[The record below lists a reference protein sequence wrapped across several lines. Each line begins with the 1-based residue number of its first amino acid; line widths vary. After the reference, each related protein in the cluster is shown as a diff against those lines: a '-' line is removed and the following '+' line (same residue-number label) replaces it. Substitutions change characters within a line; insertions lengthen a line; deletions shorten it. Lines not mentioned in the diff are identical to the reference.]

1 MSKHL
6 VLVGGGH
13 AHMTVML
20 NLADFVERGHC
31 VTLVSP
37 SPYHYYS
44 GMGPGL
50 LGGTYRPQQVRFHI
64 RKLVEERG
72 ARFVEDRVT
81 SIDAE
86 NRRLRMASGNV
97 LDYDI
102 ASFNTGSGV
111 PLQAA
116 GAQGG
121 EGVVPVKPIVNLLQ
135 ARRQLLQKLGGKPQN
150 LLVVGGGPAGV
161 ELAGNLWRLV
171 NLAGGQAQIT
181 LLAGSRLLR
190 HFPDRVRQLAL
201 TSLQERGVR
210 VLEGGRATSVAMG
223 KAELNDGSS
232 LAYDLAFIAA
242 GVKPSTIFADS
253 GLPVGEDGGLLV
265 NDQLQSIAYPEL
277 FGGGDCISLQGK
289 ALAKVGVYA
298 VRQNPILHANLL
310 AALEER
316 PLVSFKPQPRYL
328 LILNLGNHR
337 GILCKGRLIWEGR
350 LPFLFKDWI
359 DRRFMKTFQVSGELR
374 EGNANQHL

>member
-1 MSKHL
+1 MSRHL

-20 NLADFVERGHC
+20 NLAEFISRGHS

-64 RKLVEERG
+64 RKLVEKRG

-81 SIDAE
+81 NIDAE
-86 NRRLRMASGNV
+86 KRRLRMASGEV

-102 ASFNTGSGV
+102 VSFNTGSGV
-111 PLQAA
+111 PLQVA
-116 GAQGG
+116 GAQG

-135 ARRQLLQKLGGKPQN
+135 ARRQLLQNMGGKSQN

-171 NLAGGQAQIT
+171 SLAGGQAQIT
-181 LLAGSRLLR
+181 LLAGSRLLHR
-190 HFPDRVRQLAL
+190 FPDRVRKLAL
-201 TSLQERGVR
+201 KSLRERGMQ
-210 VLEGGRATSVAMG
+210 VLEGGRASSVANG
-223 KAELNDGSS
+223 QAELNDGRTLS
-232 LAYDLAFIAA
+232 YDMAFIAA
-242 GVKPSTIFADS
+242 GVEPSPIFGDS
-253 GLPVGEDGGLLV
+253 GLPVGGDGGLLV
-265 NDQLQSIAYPEL
+265 NAQLQSIAHPEL

-289 ALAKVGVYA
+289 SLAKVGVYA

-316 PLVSFKPQPRYL
+316 PLISFKPQSRYL

-337 GILCKGRLIWEGR
+337 GILAKGRWAWEGR

-359 DRRFMKTFQVSGELR
+359 DRRFMKTYQVSGELR
-374 EGNANQHL
+374 EGNGNQHL

>member
-1 MSKHL
+1 MSRHL

-20 NLADFVERGHC
+20 NLADFIGNGHR

-50 LGGTYRPQQVRFHI
+50 LGGTYRPQQARFHI
-64 RKLVEERG
+64 RKLVEKRG

-81 SIDAE
+81 TIDAE
-86 NRRLRMASGNV
+86 KRRLRMASGDV
-97 LDYDI
+97 LDYDV

-111 PLQAA
+111 PLQVA
-116 GAQGG
+116 GAQG

-135 ARRQLLQKLGGKPQN
+135 ARRQVLQNVGGKKQN

-171 NLAGGQAQIT
+171 SLAGGQAQIT
-181 LLAGSRLLR
+181 LLAGSRLLHR
-190 HFPDRVRQLAL
+190 FPDRVRQLAL
-201 TSLQERGVR
+201 KSLRERGMQ
-210 VLEGGRATSVAMG
+210 VLEGGRASSVASG
-223 KAELNDGSS
+223 RAELHDGRTLS
-232 LAYDLAFIAA
+232 YDLAFIAA
-242 GVKPSTIFADS
+242 GVEPSPIYGDS

-265 NDQLQSIAYPEL
+265 NKQLQSIAHPEL

-289 ALAKVGVYA
+289 PLAKLGVYA

-316 PLVSFKPQPRYL
+316 PLISFKPQSRYL

-337 GILCKGRLIWEGR
+337 GIMSKGRWAWEGR

-359 DRRFMKTFQVSGELR
+359 DRRFMKTYQVSGELS
-374 EGNANQHL
+374 EGN

>member
-1 MSKHL
+1 MSRHL

-20 NLADFVERGHC
+20 NLADFVKRGHR

-64 RKLVEERG
+64 RKIVEKRG
-72 ARFVEDRVT
+72 ASFVEDRVI

-86 NRRLRMASGNV
+86 GRRLCLKSGAE

-111 PLQAA
+111 PLDKT
-116 GAQGG
+116 GA
-121 EGVVPVKPIVNLLQ
+121 EKDDVVPVKPIVNLLQ
-135 ARRQLLQKLGGKPQN
+135 ARRQLLQNMAGRCQEV
-150 LLVVGGGPAGV
+150 LVVGGGPAGV

-171 NLAGGQAQIT
+171 SLAGGEARIT
-181 LLAGSRLLR
+181 VLAGSRLLR
-190 HFPDRVRQLAL
+190 RFPDRVRQAAL
-201 TSLQERGVR
+201 RSLEGRNVR
-210 VLEGGRATSVAMG
+210 VLEGVRATSIKDGQA
-223 KAELNDGSS
+223 ALNDGQS
-232 LAYDLAFIAA
+232 LLYDMAFVAA
-242 GVKPSTIFADS
+242 GVEPSPIFLDS
-253 GLPVGEDGGLLV
+253 GLPTGEDGGLLV
-265 NDQLQSIAYPEL
+265 NEYLQSTVYPEL
-277 FGGGDCISLQGK
+277 FGGGDCISLQGHP
-289 ALAKVGVYA
+289 LAKVGVYA

-310 AALEER
+310 AALEGR
-316 PLVSFKPQPRYL
+316 ALVPFKPQKRYM
-328 LILNLGNHR
+328 LILNLGNQR
-337 GILCKGRLIWEGR
+337 GLFCKGRWVWEGR
-350 LPFLFKDWI
+350 LPFLLKDWI

-374 EGNANQHL
+374 EGDGNHNL

>member
-13 AHMTVML
+13 AHMTVMK
-20 NLADFVERGHC
+20 NLADYISRGHR

-64 RKLVEERG
+64 RKLVENRG

-81 SIDAE
+81 SIDADK
-86 NRRLRMASGNV
+86 RRLRMASGDV
-97 LDYDI
+97 LDYHI

-111 PLQAA
+111 PLQVA
-116 GAQGG
+116 GAQG

-135 ARRQLLQKLGGKPQN
+135 ARRQLLQNMGGKSQN

-181 LLAGSRLLR
+181 LLAGSRLLHR
-190 HFPDRVRQLAL
+190 FPDRVRKLAL
-201 TSLQERGVR
+201 KSLRERDIP
-210 VLEGGRATSVAMG
+210 VLEGGRASSVANG
-223 KAELNDGSS
+223 RAELYDGRS
-232 LAYDLAFIAA
+232 LPYDLAFIAA
-242 GVKPSTIFADS
+242 GVEPSPIFGDS

-265 NDQLQSIAYPEL
+265 NKQLQSIAHPEL

-289 ALAKVGVYA
+289 PLAKVGVYA

-310 AALEER
+310 AALEDR
-316 PLVSFKPQPRYL
+316 PLISFKPQSRYL

-337 GILCKGRLIWEGR
+337 GILSKGCLAWEGR
-350 LPFLFKDWI
+350 LPFMFKDWI
-359 DRRFMKTFQVSGELR
+359 DRRFMKTYQVSGELG
-374 EGNANQHL
+374 EGNDNHHF

>member
-1 MSKHL
+1 MSRHL

-20 NLADFVERGHC
+20 HLADFVKRGHR

-50 LGGTYRPQQVRFHI
+50 LGGFYRPQQVRFHV
-64 RKLVEERG
+64 RKMVEERG
-72 ARFVEDRVT
+72 AEFIEDRVM

-86 NRRLRMASGNV
+86 GRRLHLRSGAD
-97 LDYDI
+97 LEYDI

-111 PLQAA
+111 PLAKA
-116 GAQGG
+116 GA
-121 EGVVPVKPIVNLLQ
+121 EADGVTPVKPIINLLK
-135 ARRQLLQKLGGKPQN
+135 ARRHLLHNLAGRCQE

-171 NLAGGQAQIT
+171 SLAGGEARIT
-181 LLAGSRLLR
+181 LLAGSRLLKQ
-190 HFPDRVRQLAL
+190 FPDRVRQKAL
-201 TSLQERGVR
+201 LSLTGRNIR
-210 VLEGGRATSVAMG
+210 VLEGARATSVTEGRAT
-223 KAELNDGSS
+223 LNDGCS
-232 LAYDLAFIAA
+232 LNYDMAFIAA
-242 GVKPSTIFADS
+242 GVEPSPIFRDS

-265 NDQLQSIAYPEL
+265 NEHLQSTAHSEL
-277 FGGGDCISLQGK
+277 FGGGDCISLQGRP
-289 ALAKVGVYA
+289 LAKVGVYA

-310 AALEER
+310 AALEGR
-316 PLVSFKPQPRYL
+316 KLVSFKPQPRYM
-328 LILNLGNHR
+328 LILNLGNRR
-337 GILCKGRLIWEGR
+337 GLLCKGPWVWEGR

-359 DRRFMKTFQVSGELR
+359 DRRFMKAFQVSGELR
-374 EGNANQHL
+374 ESDGNLI

>member
-1 MSKHL
+1 MSRHL

-20 NLADFVERGHC
+20 NLADFVKRGHR

-64 RKLVEERG
+64 RKMVEKRG
-72 ARFVEDRVT
+72 ASFVEDRVI

-86 NRRLRMASGNV
+86 GRRLCLKSGAE

-111 PLQAA
+111 PLDKT
-116 GAQGG
+116 GA
-121 EGVVPVKPIVNLLQ
+121 EKDGVVPVKPIVNLLQ
-135 ARRQLLQKLGGKPQN
+135 ARRQLLQNMAGRCQEV
-150 LLVVGGGPAGV
+150 LVVGGGPAGV

-171 NLAGGQAQIT
+171 SLAGGEARIT
-181 LLAGSRLLR
+181 VLAGSRLLR
-190 HFPDRVRQLAL
+190 RFPDRVRQAAL
-201 TSLQERGVR
+201 RSLEGRNVR
-210 VLEGGRATSVAMG
+210 VLEGVRATSVKDGQA
-223 KAELNDGSS
+223 ALNDGQS
-232 LAYDLAFIAA
+232 LLYDMAFVAA
-242 GVKPSTIFADS
+242 GVKPSPIFLDS
-253 GLPVGEDGGLLV
+253 GLPTGEDGGLLV
-265 NDQLQSIAYPEL
+265 NEYLQSTVYPEL
-277 FGGGDCISLQGK
+277 FGGGDCISLQGHP
-289 ALAKVGVYA
+289 LAKVGVYA

-310 AALEER
+310 AALEGR
-316 PLVSFKPQPRYL
+316 ALVPFKPQKRYM
-328 LILNLGNHR
+328 LILNLGNQR
-337 GILCKGRLIWEGR
+337 GLFCKGRWVWEGR
-350 LPFLFKDWI
+350 LPFLLKDWI

-374 EGNANQHL
+374 EGDGNHNL

>member
-1 MSKHL
+1 MSRHL

-20 NLADFVERGHC
+20 NLADYIGNGHR

-64 RKLVEERG
+64 RKLVEKRG
-72 ARFVEDRVT
+72 ARFIEDRVT
-81 SIDAE
+81 TIDAE
-86 NRRLRMASGNV
+86 KRRLRMASGDV

-111 PLQAA
+111 PLKVA
-116 GAQGG
+116 GAQG

-135 ARRQLLQKLGGKPQN
+135 ARRQVLQNVGGKKQS

-171 NLAGGQAQIT
+171 SLAGGQAHIT

-190 HFPDRVRQLAL
+190 RFPDRVRQLAL
-201 TSLQERGVR
+201 KSLRERGVQ
-210 VLEGGRATSVAMG
+210 VLEGARATSVTSG
-223 KAELNDGSS
+223 QAELNDGRTLS
-232 LAYDLAFIAA
+232 YDLAFIAA
-242 GVKPSTIFADS
+242 GVEPSPIFGDS
-253 GLPVGEDGGLLV
+253 GLPVGDDGGLLV
-265 NDQLQSIAYPEL
+265 NEQLQSIAHPEL
-277 FGGGDCISLQGK
+277 FGGGDCISLQRK
-289 ALAKVGVYA
+289 PLAKVGVYA

-316 PLVSFKPQPRYL
+316 PLISFKPQSRYL

-337 GILCKGRLIWEGR
+337 GIISKGNWAWEGR
-350 LPFLFKDWI
+350 LSFLFKDWI
-359 DRRFMKTFQVSGELR
+359 DRRFMKTYQVSGELS
-374 EGNANQHL
+374 EGNGNHHF

>member
-20 NLADFVERGHC
+20 NLAEFISRGHS

-64 RKLVEERG
+64 RKLVEKRG

-81 SIDAE
+81 SIDGE
-86 NRRLRMASGNV
+86 RRTLHLASGNT

-111 PLQAA
+111 PLQLA
-116 GAQGG
+116 GAQRG

-135 ARRQLLQKLGGKPQN
+135 ARRQLLQNMGGKSQS

-181 LLAGSRLLR
+181 LLAGSRLLNR
-190 HFPDRVRQLAL
+190 FPDRVRQLAL
-201 TSLQERGVR
+201 SSLQERGVQ
-210 VLEGGRATSVAMG
+210 VLEGGRATSVEKG
-223 KAELNDGSS
+223 QAELNDGRTLS
-232 LAYDLAFIAA
+232 YDLAFIAA
-242 GVKPSTIFADS
+242 GVEPSPIFGDS
-253 GLPVGEDGGLLV
+253 GLPIGEDGGLLV
-265 NDQLQSIAYPEL
+265 NEYLQSTAYPEL
-277 FGGGDCISLQGK
+277 FGGGDCISLQGQP
-289 ALAKVGVYA
+289 LAKVGVYA
-298 VRQNPILHANLL
+298 VRQNPILHANLM
-310 AALEER
+310 AALEGRE
-316 PLVSFKPQPRYL
+316 LTSFKPQPRYL

-337 GILCKGRLIWEGR
+337 GILCKGRWIWEGR

-359 DRRFMKTFQVSGELR
+359 DRRFMKTYQVSGELR
-374 EGNANQHL
+374 EVDGNQHH

>member
-1 MSKHL
+1 MSRHL

-20 NLADFVERGHC
+20 NLSNFISRGHR

-50 LGGTYRPQQVRFHI
+50 LGGFYRPQQARFHI
-64 RKLVEERG
+64 RKLVEKRG
-72 ARFVEDRVT
+72 ARFIEDRVV

-86 NRRLRMASGNV
+86 KRRLRMASGDV

-111 PLQAA
+111 PLQIA
-116 GAQGG
+116 GAQG

-135 ARRQLLQKLGGKPQN
+135 ARSQLLQNMGGKSQN

-161 ELAGNLWRLV
+161 ELSGNLWRLF
-171 NLAGGQAQIT
+171 NRAGGQAQIT
-181 LLAGSRLLR
+181 LLAGSRLLHR
-190 HFPDRVRQLAL
+190 FPDRVRQLAL
-201 TSLQERGVR
+201 KSLRERGVQ
-210 VLEGGRATSVAMG
+210 VLEGGRASSVTKG
-223 KAELNDGSS
+223 HAELNDGRT
-232 LAYDLAFIAA
+232 LAYDMAFIAA
-242 GVKPSTIFADS
+242 GVQPSPIFSDS
-253 GLPVGEDGGLLV
+253 SLPVGKDGGLLV
-265 NDQLQSIAYPEL
+265 NEQLQSIAHPEL
-277 FGGGDCISLQGK
+277 FGGGDCISLQGNP
-289 ALAKVGVYA
+289 LAKVGVYA

-310 AALEER
+310 AALEEQ
-316 PLVSFKPQPRYL
+316 PLVSFTPQSHYL

-337 GILCKGRLIWEGR
+337 GILSKGRWAWEGR

-359 DRRFMKTFQVSGELR
+359 DRRFMKTYQVSGELR
-374 EGNANQHL
+374 EGNENHHS

>member
-20 NLADFVERGHC
+20 NLADYISRGHR

-64 RKLVEERG
+64 QKLVEKRG
-72 ARFVEDRVT
+72 ASFVEDRVT

-86 NRRLRMASGNV
+86 NRRLQMASGDA

-111 PLQAA
+111 PLQVA

-135 ARRQLLQKLGGKPQN
+135 ARRQLLQNLAGKSQN

-161 ELAGNLWRLV
+161 ELSGNLWRLV
-171 NLAGGQAQIT
+171 NLSGGQAQIT

-190 HFPDRVRQLAL
+190 QFPDRVRQLAL
-201 TSLQERGVR
+201 TSLQGRGVR
-210 VLEGGRATSVAMG
+210 VLEGGHATSVDMG
-223 KAELNDGSS
+223 TAELNDGRT
-232 LAYDLAFIAA
+232 LAYDQAFIAA
-242 GVKPSTIFADS
+242 GVMPSPIFGDS
-253 GLPVGEDGGLLV
+253 NLPVGEDGGLLV
-265 NDQLQSIAYPEL
+265 NDRLQSIAYPEL
-277 FGGGDCISLQGK
+277 FGGGDCISLQGHP
-289 ALAKVGVYA
+289 LAKVGVYA
-298 VRQNPILHANLL
+298 VRQNPILHANLM
-310 AALEER
+310 AALEEQ
-316 PLVSFKPQPRYL
+316 PLISFKPQASYL

-337 GILCKGRLIWEGR
+337 GILCKGRWVWEGR

-374 EGNANQHL
+374 EGNANETL

>member
-1 MSKHL
+1 MNRHL

-20 NLADFVERGHC
+20 NLADYVSSGHR

-50 LGGTYRPQQVRFHI
+50 LGGTYRPQQARFHI
-64 RKLVEERG
+64 RKLVENRG
-72 ARFVEDRVT
+72 ARFVEDRAI
-81 SIDAE
+81 SIDAKK
-86 NRRLRMASGNV
+86 RRLRMASGEV
-97 LDYDI
+97 LDYDV

-111 PLQAA
+111 PLELV
-116 GAQGG
+116 GAPGG

-135 ARRQLLQKLGGKPQN
+135 ARRQLLQNMAGKSQN

-181 LLAGSRLLR
+181 LLAGSRLLHR
-190 HFPDRVRQLAL
+190 FPDRVRHLAL
-201 TSLQERGVR
+201 KSLQERGVQ
-210 VLEGGRATSVAMG
+210 VLEGGRATSVANG
-223 KAELNDGSS
+223 QAELNDGRTLS
-232 LAYDLAFIAA
+232 YDLAFIAA
-242 GVKPSTIFADS
+242 GVVPSPIFADS

-265 NDQLQSIAYPEL
+265 NDQLQSIAHPEL

-289 ALAKVGVYA
+289 PLAKVGVYA
-298 VRQNPILHANLL
+298 VRQNPILHVNLL

-316 PLVSFKPQPRYL
+316 SLISFKPQPSYL

-337 GILCKGRLIWEGR
+337 GILCKGRLVWEGR
-350 LPFLFKDWI
+350 LPFQFKDWI
-359 DRRFMKTFQVSGELR
+359 DRRFMKTFQVSGELQ
-374 EGNANQHL
+374 EANGNQQL

>member
-1 MSKHL
+1 MSRHL

-20 NLADFVERGHC
+20 NLADYISRGHR

-64 RKLVEERG
+64 RKLVEKRG
-72 ARFVEDRVT
+72 ARFVEDRVI

-86 NRRLRMASGNV
+86 KRRLRMASGGV

-111 PLQAA
+111 PLQVA
-116 GAQGG
+116 GAQG

-135 ARRQLLQKLGGKPQN
+135 ARRQLLQNMGGKSQN

-171 NLAGGQAQIT
+171 SLAGGQGQIT
-181 LLAGSRLLR
+181 LLAGSRLLHR
-190 HFPDRVRQLAL
+190 FPDRVRKLAL
-201 TSLQERGVR
+201 KSLRERGIQ
-210 VLEGGRATSVAMG
+210 VLEGGRASSVANG
-223 KAELNDGSS
+223 QAELNDGRILS
-232 LAYDLAFIAA
+232 YDLAFIAA
-242 GVKPSTIFADS
+242 GVEPSPIFRDS
-253 GLPVGEDGGLLV
+253 ELPVGGDGGLLV
-265 NDQLQSIAYPEL
+265 NAQLQSIAHPEL

-289 ALAKVGVYA
+289 PLAKVGVYA

-316 PLVSFKPQPRYL
+316 PLISFKPQSRYL

-337 GILCKGRLIWEGR
+337 GIMCKGNWAWEGR
-350 LPFLFKDWI
+350 LPFLFKDFI
-359 DRRFMKTFQVSGELR
+359 DRRFMKTYQVSGELG
-374 EGNANQHL
+374 EGNENRVF

>member
-6 VLVGGGH
+6 VLVGGGR

-20 NLADFVERGHC
+20 NLADYVSRGHR

-50 LGGTYRPQQVRFHI
+50 LGGTYRPQQTRFHV
-64 RKLVEERG
+64 RKLVEKRG
-72 ARFVEDRVT
+72 GRFVEDRVV

-86 NRRLRMASGNV
+86 KRRLRMASGDV

-111 PLQAA
+111 PLQVA
-116 GAQGG
+116 GAQG
-121 EGVVPVKPIVNLLQ
+121 EEEVVPVKPIVNLLQ
-135 ARRQLLQKLGGKPQN
+135 ARRRLLQNMGGRTQN

-161 ELAGNLWRLV
+161 ELAGNLWRMV
-171 NLAGGQAQIT
+171 SLAGGQAQIT
-181 LLAGSRLLR
+181 LLAGSRLLHR
-190 HFPDRVRQLAL
+190 FPDRIRKLAL
-201 TSLQERGVR
+201 RSLRERGIQ
-210 VLEGGRATSVAMG
+210 VLEGGRAASVANG
-223 KAELNDGSS
+223 RAELHDGRI

-242 GVKPSTIFADS
+242 GVKPSPIFADS

-265 NDQLQSIAYPEL
+265 NKQLQSIAYPEL

-289 ALAKVGVYA
+289 SLAKVGVYA

-310 AALEER
+310 AALEGR
-316 PLVSFKPQPRYL
+316 SLVSFKPQSRYL

-337 GILCKGRLIWEGR
+337 GILSKGRWAWEGR

-359 DRRFMKTFQVSGELR
+359 DRRFMKTYQVSGELG
-374 EGNANQHL
+374 EGNGNYHV

>member
-1 MSKHL
+1 MSRHL

-20 NLADFVERGHC
+20 NLADFIERGHS

-64 RKLVEERG
+64 RKLVEKRG
-72 ARFVEDRVT
+72 ATFVEDRVT
-81 SIDAE
+81 AIDAE
-86 NRRLRMASGNV
+86 RRRLRLASGDV

-116 GAQGG
+116 GAEG

-135 ARRQLLQKLGGKPQN
+135 ARRQLLQNMGGKSQD

-171 NLAGGQAQIT
+171 SLAGGQAQIT
-181 LLAGSRLLR
+181 LLAGSRLLHR
-190 HFPDRVRQLAL
+190 FPGRVRQLAL
-201 TSLQERGVR
+201 KSLRDRGVQ
-210 VLEGGRATSVAMG
+210 VLEGGRAASVVNG
-223 KAELNDGSS
+223 QAELNDGRT
-232 LAYDLAFIAA
+232 LPYDLAFIAA
-242 GVKPSTIFADS
+242 GVEPSPIFGDS
-253 GLPVGEDGGLLV
+253 GLPTGKDGGLLV
-265 NDQLQSIAYPEL
+265 NEQLQSIAYPEL
-277 FGGGDCISLQGK
+277 FGGGDCISLQGQP
-289 ALAKVGVYA
+289 LAKVGVYA
-298 VRQNPILHANLL
+298 VRQNPILHHNLL

-316 PLVSFKPQPRYL
+316 ELIPFQPQQRYL

-337 GILCKGRLIWEGR
+337 GILCKGRWVWEGR

-359 DRRFMKTFQVSGELR
+359 DRRFMKTYQVSGELR
-374 EGNANQHL
+374 EGDGNQHF

>member
-1 MSKHL
+1 MSRHL

-20 NLADFVERGHC
+20 NLSDFIKRGHR

-64 RKLVEERG
+64 RKLVEKRG
-72 ARFVEDRVT
+72 ASFVEDRVIA
-81 SIDAE
+81 IDAE
-86 NRRLRMASGNV
+86 KRRLRMASGDV
-97 LDYDI
+97 VDYDI

-111 PLQAA
+111 PLQVA
-116 GAQGG
+116 GAEG

-135 ARRQLLQKLGGKPQN
+135 ARRQLLQNMGGKSQN

-171 NLAGGQAQIT
+171 GLAGGQAQIT
-181 LLAGSRLLR
+181 LLTGGRLLR

-201 TSLQERGVR
+201 KSLRERGVQ
-210 VLEGGRATSVAMG
+210 VLEDGRTSSVANG
-223 KAELNDGSS
+223 QAELNDGRTLS
-232 LAYDLAFIAA
+232 YDLAFIAA
-242 GVKPSTIFADS
+242 GVKPSPIFGDS

-265 NDQLQSIAYPEL
+265 NDQLQSIAHPEL

-289 ALAKVGVYA
+289 PLAKVGVYA

-316 PLVSFKPQPRYL
+316 PLVSFKPQSRYM

-337 GILCKGRLIWEGR
+337 GIMSKGRWAWEGR

-359 DRRFMKTFQVSGELR
+359 DRRFMNTYQVSGELR
-374 EGNANQHL
+374 EGNENNHS

>member
-1 MSKHL
+1 MSRHL

-20 NLADFVERGHC
+20 NLTDYISRGHR

-50 LGGTYRPQQVRFHI
+50 LGGTYRPQQARFHI
-64 RKLVEERG
+64 RKLVEKRG
-72 ARFVEDRVT
+72 AGFVEDRVI

-86 NRRLRMASGNV
+86 KRRLRMASGDV

-111 PLQAA
+111 PLQLA
-116 GAQGG
+116 GAQG
-121 EGVVPVKPIVNLLQ
+121 EGVVSVKPIVNLLQ
-135 ARRQLLQKLGGKPQN
+135 ARRRLLQNMGGKSQN

-161 ELAGNLWRLV
+161 ELAGNLWRLI

-181 LLAGSRLLR
+181 LLAGSRLLKR
-190 HFPDRVRQLAL
+190 FPDRVRKLAL
-201 TSLQERGVR
+201 NSLQERGVQ
-210 VLEGGRATSVAMG
+210 VLEGGRAISVTKGQA
-223 KAELNDGSS
+223 KLNDGRT
-232 LAYDLAFIAA
+232 LLYDMAFIAA
-242 GVKPSTIFADS
+242 GVKPSPIFGDS
-253 GLPVGEDGGLLV
+253 GLPIGEDGGLLV
-265 NDQLQSIAYPEL
+265 NEQLQSIAHPEL

-289 ALAKVGVYA
+289 PLAKVGVYA

-316 PLVSFKPQPRYL
+316 PLISFKPQPGYL

-337 GILCKGRLIWEGR
+337 GILCKGRWIWEGR

-359 DRRFMKTFQVSGELR
+359 DRRFMKIYQVSGELR
-374 EGNANQHL
+374 EGNEHNHS

>member
-20 NLADFVERGHC
+20 NLADFISRGYS

-64 RKLVEERG
+64 RKMVEKRG
-72 ARFVEDRVT
+72 ACFVEDRVT
-81 SIDAE
+81 TIDAQK
-86 NRRLRMASGNV
+86 RQLWMASGDV

-111 PLQAA
+111 PLQLA

-135 ARRQLLQKLGGKPQN
+135 ARRQLLQNMGGKSQS

-181 LLAGSRLLR
+181 LLAGSRLLHR
-190 HFPDRVRQLAL
+190 FPDRVRQLAL
-201 TSLQERGVR
+201 TSLQERGVQ
-210 VLEGGRATSVAMG
+210 VLEGGRTTSVAKG
-223 KAELNDGSS
+223 KAELNDGHILS
-232 LAYDLAFIAA
+232 YDLAFIAA
-242 GVKPSTIFADS
+242 GVKPSPIFADS
-253 GLPVGEDGGLLV
+253 GLPIGEDGGLLV
-265 NDQLQSIAYPEL
+265 NDQLQSIAHPEL
-277 FGGGDCISLQGK
+277 FGGGDCISLQGNP
-289 ALAKVGVYA
+289 LAKVGVYA

-310 AALEER
+310 SALEQR
-316 PLVSFKPQPRYL
+316 PLIAFKPQLSYL

-337 GILCKGRLIWEGR
+337 GILYKGRWIWEGR

-374 EGNANQHL
+374 EGNENQHL